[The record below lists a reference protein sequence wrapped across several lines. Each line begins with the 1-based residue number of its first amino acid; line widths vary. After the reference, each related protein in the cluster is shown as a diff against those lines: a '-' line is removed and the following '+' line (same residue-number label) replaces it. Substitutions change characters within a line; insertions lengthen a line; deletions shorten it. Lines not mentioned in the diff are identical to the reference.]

1 MTRPRTYFEDLPALH
16 LEDVRRQVGGRRK
29 LAAASSVTVLLPEG
43 REVQI
48 TIARRPG
55 VLGGEELLFACPT
68 CGRPCRVLRIV
79 QHGPG
84 LTCTRCL
91 QVACAAKYRSQV
103 LQRTVASP
111 AA

>member
-1 MTRPRTYFEDLPALH
+1 MTTPRTYFEDLPALH
-16 LEDVRRQVGGRRK
+16 LEDVRRQVGGRRR

-48 TIARRPG
+48 TITRRPG
-55 VLGGEELLFACPT
+55 VLGGEELMLGCPT
-68 CGRPCRVLRIV
+68 CGRACRVLRVV

-84 LTCTRCL
+84 LTCTKCL

-103 LQRTVASP
+103 LAHRTTG